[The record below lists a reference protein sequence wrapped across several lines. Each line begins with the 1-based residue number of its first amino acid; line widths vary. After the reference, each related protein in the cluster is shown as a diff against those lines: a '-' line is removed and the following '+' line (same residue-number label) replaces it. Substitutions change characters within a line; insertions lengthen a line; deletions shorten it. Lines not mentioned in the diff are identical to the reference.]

1 MRARSR
7 YVVSARLGTA
17 QPTVSFLCMT
27 SESEPASSP
36 KEVVRG
42 ATAAHDLM
50 AEPEAVRAGVS
61 PPHQVEVTDE
71 VS

>member
-1 MRARSR
+1 
-7 YVVSARLGTA
+7 
-17 QPTVSFLCMT
+17 MT

-36 KEVVRG
+36 KEEVVRG

>member
-1 MRARSR
+1 
-7 YVVSARLGTA
+7 
-17 QPTVSFLCMT
+17 MT

-36 KEVVRG
+36 KEEVVRG

-71 VS
+71 VRVRGLCEEGG